1 MAFQPFT
8 LAAQSVRLSYVK
20 RAIAF
25 SLALV
30 LIISS
35 LWSNTMR
42 TYTARD
48 DIYKDLSRLCRMAG
62 VIGPSGYAPVT
73 AEELRIALERID
85 RSSLSPSLAAEYDRI
100 ERELAGRDPL
110 FRSGAFGLD
119 LTGGVNIQVNIA
131 DERDFDFAN
140 EFSDAPAKDRRNET
154 LIPYRYQEP
163 ALYGQARVYFGD
175 HVQLEG
181 DIQFGN
187 NQHHLYETSFGWLLT
202 HHGGAWLFLND
213 AMETKT
219 TSAPVQF
226 PYRAGIAAGNDFFTF
241 ILGRFPHSMG
251 NGVTGN
257 LLVGDNFVYQEVAS
271 MSFAS
276 RYFTYRISATRFD
289 MQFDG
294 WDTEKGIES
303 GHYDGNEGS
312 FSRRE
317 FTGPQQMRIVHSFDI
332 AVLDKLRIEVDFG
345 TMLVT
350 DSLFDLRFF
359 SPFLILHD
367 YYNYTN
373 ELSLEYFDEAN
384 NIMALSIEGAL
395 GGGFSAYASFVLDQF
410 QIPGLEEATVPLSFG
425 VLGNLKHTAMI
436 GDGSLDSYIEVVYT
450 NPYLYLNGKYRRG
463 ENGEKFYAHNLD
475 FIVGYHMESID
486 DYAFSGYIYGPDAVV
501 LSLGTMYTS
510 SDSVWACGGSFTYRL
525 QGDNVVKH
533 KWLGADQTAIDEPFV
548 GEDSGVNTETTP
560 SGGMDRAEHMF
571 SVSLYGYYSFFP
583 GFRLYG
589 GVQVNSYINY
599 GNIPGNDGIVH
610 PMATIGV
617 SYRGPSR

>member
-1 MAFQPFT
+1 M
-8 LAAQSVRLSYVK
+8 LS
-20 RAIAF
+20 A
-25 SLALV
+25 V
-30 LIISS
+30 LLLSF
-35 LWSNTMR
+35 LGANAMR
-42 TYTARD
+42 TYTSRD
-48 DIYKDLSRLCRMAG
+48 EVYKDVSMLCRMAG
-62 VIGPSGYAPVT
+62 VLGPSGYSPVT
-73 AEELRIALERID
+73 AKELMISLGRID
-85 RSSLSPSLAAEYDRI
+85 RSELSPDLAAEYDR
-100 ERELAGRDPL
+100 LADILESSEPL
-110 FRSGAFGLD
+110 FESGVFGLD
-119 LTGGVNIQVNIA
+119 ITGGVNVQVNIA

-140 EFSDAPAKDRRNET
+140 EFSEGPAKDRRNET

-163 ALYGQARVYFGD
+163 ALYGRARVYFGD

-202 HHGGAWLFLND
+202 HHDGQWLFLND

-226 PYRAGIAAGNDFFTF
+226 PYRAGIAAGNDYFTF

-257 LLVGDNFVYQEVAS
+257 LLIGDNFVYQEVAS

-294 WDTEKGIES
+294 WNTENGVES
-303 GHYDGNEGS
+303 SHYDGYEGS

-317 FTGPQQMRIVHSFDI
+317 FTGDQQFRIVHSFDI
-332 AVLDKLRIEVDFG
+332 DIFDKVRLEVDFG
-345 TMLVT
+345 TVIVSQ
-350 DSLFDLRFF
+350 SLFDMRFF

-373 ELSLEYFDEAN
+373 ELSMEYFDEAN
-384 NIMALSIEGAL
+384 NIMAFSIEGAL
-395 GGGFSAYASFVLDQF
+395 GHGFSLYASFLLDQF
-410 QIPGLEEATVPLSFG
+410 QIPGLETATVPLSFG
-425 VLGNLKHTAMI
+425 VLGNLKHTMML
-436 GDGSLDSYIEVVYT
+436 GKGKLDSYIEAVYT
-450 NPYLYLNGKYRRG
+450 NPYLYLNGKYRTG

-475 FIVGYHMESID
+475 FILGYHNESID
-486 DYAFSGYIYGPDAVV
+486 DYAFSGYIYGPDSIVF
-501 LSLGTMYTS
+501 SMGSMYTAS
-510 SDSVWACGGSFTYRL
+510 KERWAAGGSFTYRI

-533 KWLGADQTAIDEPFV
+533 RWNGPDQTQIDEPFF
-548 GEDSGVNTETTP
+548 GEDSGENAERTP
-560 SGGMDRAEHMF
+560 SCGWERAEHMF
-571 SVSLYGYYSFFP
+571 ALSLYGYYSFFE
-583 GFRLYG
+583 GLRLYG
-589 GVQVNSYINY
+589 GVQVNTYLNY
-599 GNIPGNDGIVH
+599 DNIPGNDGIVH